1 MWIHFTSKGKDSTLP
16 QKCKICWLAK
26 PYAFQLPSSG
36 AAQNSQLDQC
46 DGPAVTPF
54 LGVLDFGPVFKL
66 ITSQHAVHVQ
76 VQQRGI
82 VRVRRCSTRA
92 GKSCAFGTGK
102 RWKKVEN
109 GWKKNPHDT
118 SSLTRKINE
127 SYAHVPVCA
136 QVILILQTVC
146 VCVCVRGQVTLQV
159 KGSDLSTPSWGRTC
173 CFPLLHHSLLWSCF
187 STPCTAAVTPL
198 SYLPLSDVWTC
209 IFLFLPLLTSHWP
222 SPSPTLYRIV
232 AASLAPFSFL

>member
-26 PYAFQLPSSG
+26 PYAFQLPGSG

-146 VCVCVRGQVTLQV
+146 VCVLEDKWPYRWRGQTFQHLPEAEHAAFPF
-159 KGSDLSTPSWGRTC
+159 SIIPSFGPASPPPVQLPSPPSLIC
-173 CFPLLHHSLLWSCF
+173 HSLMSETASSCF
-187 STPCTAAVTPL
+187 C
-198 SYLPLSDVWTC
+198 
-209 IFLFLPLLTSHWP
+209 
-222 SPSPTLYRIV
+222 
-232 AASLAPFSFL
+232 PF